1 MLKRGH
7 IWMLASNRQCLLNC
21 SVILSDQ
28 CLEHE
33 KLLVFV
39 FILKYL
45 FVLLHKK
52 ELFSL
57 YLPERGEATI
67 NTNLFFFF
75 FLVNGK
81 PRAGLATILR
91 WLPSVNLLP
100 SLKKPQWYELAWLSQ
115 EQKPPHQQGK
125 TFYSKSTPQSR
136 DTKWRGRELLLPTPS
151 RTILATF
158 HFLKS
163 LQKKRFHYNPF
174 PLTFAGISYWS
185 FGKET

>member
-1 MLKRGH
+1 MPGTWKAL
-7 IWMLASNRQCLLNC
+7 SFCLYTE
-21 SVILSDQ
+21 I
-28 CLEHE
+28 
-33 KLLVFV
+33 
-39 FILKYL
+39 FICTTSQKGI
-45 FVLLHKK
+45 VLPVP
-52 ELFSL
+52 SR
-57 YLPERGEATI
+57 ERGGYYQYKS
-67 NTNLFFFF
+67 FFFF

-91 WLPSVNLLP
+91 WLPSVTLLP
-100 SLKKPQWYELAWLSQ
+100 PLKKPQWYELAWLSQ

-136 DTKWRGRELLLPTPS
+136 DTKWRGRELLLLTPS